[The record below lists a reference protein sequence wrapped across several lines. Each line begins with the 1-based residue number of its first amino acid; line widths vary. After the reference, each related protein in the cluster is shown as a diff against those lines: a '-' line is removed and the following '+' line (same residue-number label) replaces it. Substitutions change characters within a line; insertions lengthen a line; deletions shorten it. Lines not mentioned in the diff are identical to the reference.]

1 MPYQYAVSTPSG
13 DNGWRPVRRLLQAFL
28 KRVAVA
34 FLSLALSVT
43 AVSVQVGQ
51 AAAAG
56 ETRSLK
62 LYFVHTGEYAEI
74 TFKRN
79 GRFDPKGLQQLNQFL
94 RDWRRNEP
102 TRMDP
107 RLFDLVWEVY
117 RRVGATDYIHVVS
130 AYRSPTTNGML
141 RSRTKGVAKNSQHM
155 QGKAMDFF
163 IPGVKLATLRRTAMQ
178 LQVGGVGFYPT
189 SGSPFVHLDVGS
201 VRAWPRMQRDELVQL
216 FPNGNTM
223 HIPAD
228 GKPLPGYE
236 QAVAD
241 YKRRVG
247 ADSIQIAG
255 TAGSVGSSSQRKRGD
270 TLMAM
275 LFGGGDEDEDAE
287 TISAPAPRAAAGARA
302 PVQAAAEAD
311 EEGAPAQPSTP
322 ARPMQA
328 APVQAAP
335 PQAPVAVAALSPDMT
350 APVPLA
356 RPAFREAPQGGGL
369 ATALLPSSRN
379 AAQEAL
385 QAALPATPATPM
397 ARPDEAR
404 SVDLA
409 GMVVPV
415 PTLLGPRRQQG
426 EAEPARIVTASVNS
440 TETGAAMLAAV
451 PLPAHRPDAA
461 SSSAE
466 VATGPQAVPPL
477 SRQPVLT
484 PGMLAEVARS
494 ANYYR
499 TAAHQPASVQSTA
512 DSNVEVA
519 SAAQPSANDEVGRMI
534 FNDGFDPPKPS
545 AATTPGKVVKGGAV
559 TKLGGTPANPG
570 TKVLTGNMLA
580 AWATATKRTDA
591 VASMKA
597 PRLIT
602 RAISSE
608 YSAAYGEGFKPV
620 STTANIDPNRFS
632 GGNTAKP

>member
-1 MPYQYAVSTPSG
+1 MQ
-13 DNGWRPVRRLLQAFL
+13 VR
-28 KRVAVA
+28 
-34 FLSLALSVT
+34 S
-43 AVSVQVGQ
+43 

-56 ETRSLK
+56 ETRTLK
-62 LYFVHTGEYAEI
+62 LYFVHTGERAEI

-79 GRFDPKGLQQLNQFL
+79 GRFDPKGLQELNRFL

-155 QGKAMDFF
+155 LGKAMDFF

-178 LQVGGVGFYPT
+178 MQVGGVGFYPT

-247 ADSIQIAG
+247 SESIQIAG
-255 TAGSVGSSSQRKRGD
+255 TAGGAASSSQRKRPD

-275 LFGGGDEDEDAE
+275 LFGGSGDEDEDAE
-287 TISAPAPRAAAGARA
+287 SIAAPEAAPQRPAVRA
-302 PVQAAAEAD
+302 PVQQAAEP
-311 EEGAPAQPSTP
+311 EEETAP
-322 ARPMQA
+322 A
-328 APVQAAP
+328 APVAT
-335 PQAPVAVAALSPDMT
+335 APVAVAALAPDVT

-356 RPAFREAPQGGGL
+356 RPAFRDAAANGGL

-385 QAALPATPATPM
+385 QAALPVAPAMPM
-397 ARPDEAR
+397 ARPDDGAAQP
-404 SVDLA
+404 VDLA
-409 GMVVPV
+409 GVAVPV
-415 PTLLGPRRQQG
+415 PTLLGPRRMQG
-426 EAEPARIVTASVNS
+426 DAEPSGIVTASVNGG
-440 TETGAAMLAAV
+440 EAAGVLLASV
-451 PLPAHRPDAA
+451 PVPAHRPDSVAPPAPSVATAAA
-461 SSSAE
+461 S
-466 VATGPQAVPPL
+466 GPQPVPPL

-484 PGMLAEVARS
+484 PTMLVEVARS

-499 TAAHQPASVQSTA
+499 TAAHQPAPAEPS
-512 DSNVEVA
+512 VEVA
-519 SAAQPSANDEVGRMI
+519 SAEQPSANDEVGRMI
-534 FNDGFDPPKPS
+534 FNDGFDPPKAS
-545 AATTPGKVVKGGAV
+545 GVGAPGKVVKGGAV

-580 AWATATKRTDA
+580 AWATATRRTDA

-602 RAISSE
+602 RAISSD
-608 YSAAYGEGFKPV
+608 YSAAYSEGFKPV

-632 GGNTAKP
+632 GANPAKP